1 LAAGRCFA
9 LRCPS
14 VGCRY
19 RVSCGRVIVGAPRE
33 RHLFDVSLE
42 QVAQAFDVPNGLA
55 GIAHRDELWS
65 NVKLPEP
72 VKPPKGDEM
81 SLRGFQQDRTSAGI
95 IQIAIRLGLLAALIV
110 WCFVIIRPFI
120 AILAW
125 GAVLTV
131 ALYPVYQWLSDR
143 LQRPNLAAVTITL
156 IAAAIVI
163 GPATWLGWGLVDGLR
178 TIAEQLG
185 SERLSIPSPPAS
197 IKDWPLVGDRLY
209 DLWVQASINLEAVLA
224 QVAPHLKPLALST
237 LTTMGG
243 VGLDALKF
251 LAAVILAGFLL
262 PSGPRLVEA
271 SKNIVAKLLPQRS
284 EDFIAL
290 AGATIRSVSQGVIGI
305 ALIQSFLFGLGLKF
319 AGFAHAGLLAFVVM
333 ILSILQVGAAL
344 VLIPCI
350 IWIWMT
356 KTFATALLVTVYLVL
371 VGLADN
377 VLKPLVMGRG
387 LTTPI
392 GVIFI
397 GLLGG
402 TLAHGLVGLFIGPII
417 LAVGWELMMAWVRDD
432 KPGDKIAP
440 PQRIPIDA

>member
-1 LAAGRCFA
+1 
-9 LRCPS
+9 
-14 VGCRY
+14 
-19 RVSCGRVIVGAPRE
+19 
-33 RHLFDVSLE
+33 
-42 QVAQAFDVPNGLA
+42 
-55 GIAHRDELWS
+55 
-65 NVKLPEP
+65 
-72 VKPPKGDEM
+72 M
-81 SLRGFQQDRTSAGI
+81 SLRGFQQDRTSAEI

-131 ALYPVYQWLSDR
+131 ALYPVYQWLYDR

-197 IKDWPLVGDRLY
+197 IKDWPLVGDRLH

-237 LTTMGG
+237 LTTVGG

-432 KPGDKIAP
+432 KPGDKITP